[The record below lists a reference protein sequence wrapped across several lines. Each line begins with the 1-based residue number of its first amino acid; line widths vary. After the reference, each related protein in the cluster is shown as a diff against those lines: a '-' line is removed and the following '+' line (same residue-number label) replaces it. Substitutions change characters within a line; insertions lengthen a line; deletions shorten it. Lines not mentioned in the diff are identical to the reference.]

1 LNQVNQPLQADQRFR
16 KSIECVISICLIQV
30 KSNTPAKSTLQ
41 EVGSIRHIGMIQ
53 VKSIAT
59 GGKDMSSGATSE
71 TQLVII
77 TGMSGAGKTVAIQ
90 SFEDLGFFCVDNLPP
105 TLLPKFLEL
114 MKESGNKMNKVALV
128 MDLRGREFFD
138 HLFKALDDLSET
150 SWVNPQILF
159 LDADDSTLVARY
171 KETRRFHPLA
181 PSGRPLEGI
190 KLERKLLEEL
200 KGRAQIIYNT
210 SKMKPKDLREKIAT
224 EFSANKQTIFTVNV
238 MSFGFKHG
246 IPIDADLVF
255 DVRFLPNPHYIESM
269 RPKTGLDEEVSNY
282 VLKWNETHK
291 FLEKVTDLL
300 SFMLPHYKREGKAQL
315 VIAIG
320 CTGGQH
326 RSVALAEYIGHFFE
340 KDYQTRVSHRDI
352 DKRKEKVT

>member
-1 LNQVNQPLQADQRFR
+1 MSTGSLNESQ
-16 KSIECVISICLIQV
+16 I
-30 KSNTPAKSTLQ
+30 
-41 EVGSIRHIGMIQ
+41 
-53 VKSIAT
+53 
-59 GGKDMSSGATSE
+59 
-71 TQLVII
+71 VII

-138 HLFKALDDLSET
+138 HLFKALDDLLES
-150 SWVNPQILF
+150 SWVTPQILF
-159 LDADDSTLVARY
+159 LEADDATLVRRY
-171 KETRRFHPLA
+171 KETRRKHPLA
-181 PSGRPLEGI
+181 PEGLPLEGI
-190 KLERKLLEEL
+190 QNERDLLADL

-210 SKMKPKDLREKIAT
+210 SQLKPRELREKILT
-224 EFSANKQTIFTVNV
+224 EFSVNNKTFFTVNV

-255 DVRFLPNPHYIESM
+255 DVRFLPNPHYIDHM
-269 RPKTGLDEEVSNY
+269 RPKTGMDEEVSSY
-282 VLKWNETHK
+282 VLKWSETQK

-326 RSVALAEYIGHFFE
+326 RSVTLAEAIGHFYE
-340 KDYQTRVSHRDI
+340 KDYHTQISHRDI
-352 DKRKEKVT
+352 EKRKEK

>member
-1 LNQVNQPLQADQRFR
+1 
-16 KSIECVISICLIQV
+16 
-30 KSNTPAKSTLQ
+30 
-41 EVGSIRHIGMIQ
+41 
-53 VKSIAT
+53 
-59 GGKDMSSGATSE
+59 MSSGAATD
-71 TQLVII
+71 TQMVII

-138 HLFKALDDLSET
+138 HLFKALDDLAET
-150 SWVNPQILF
+150 SWVAPQILY
-159 LDADDSTLVARY
+159 LDADDSTLVRRY
-171 KETRRFHPLA
+171 KETRRSHPLA
-181 PSGRPLEGI
+181 PSGLPLEGI
-190 KLERKLLEEL
+190 KLERELLEEL
-200 KGRAQIIYNT
+200 KGRAQLIYKT
-210 SKMKPKDLREKIAT
+210 SNMKPRELREKILDQ
-224 EFSANKQTIFTVNV
+224 FSVNRKTTFTVNV

-246 IPIDADLVF
+246 LPIDADLVF

-269 RPKTGLDEEVSNY
+269 RPKTGLDEDVSTY
-282 VLKWNETHK
+282 VLKWNETNK

-326 RSVALAEYIGHFFE
+326 RSVALAEYIARFYE
-340 KDYQTRVSHRDI
+340 ADYHTHITHRDI
-352 DKRKEKVT
+352 ERRKDKTT